1 MEGFL
6 SSYRFLLFFLISVVF
21 EIKTVI
27 AYQSE
32 AADFPFFP

>member
-6 SSYRFLLFFLISVVF
+6 SSYRFLLFLIPVVF
-21 EIKTVI
+21 KIKTVI

-32 AADFPFFP
+32 AADFSFFL